1 MFEQQTVPPRVR
13 RAEARAMNCGL
24 GDWIATAVGSR
35 GGSRPTL
42 DRPVRALPLTPPGP
56 AHDRARE
63 AGGHPSV
70 RDSQSGGGAFRFELE
85 REPRVYRGARESQSG
100 SDAFR
105 FELEREP
112 RVYRGVR
119 TILGESDRL
128 QMPVQAI
135 PEVPI
140 ARRSIALGAGG
151 GEQAL
156 QPPSTVVA
164 RRPCRTP
171 SYRASTECPRSMR
184 DRERRPNRTQCY
196 MVSPHSNENNFFAN
210 ALGMNLHRFSK
221 SKSPVQPIFKDE
233 TQRKRF
239 HHRVERELRN
249 AHAERREVLEF
260 LFDHSRPQRKQT
272 LMDFTETQDAA
283 RATGPG
289 AEPTHRVYVQGHGF
303 PGKHY
308 IVSDAGSIATAE
320 EVADLL
326 TRMSLPP
333 DADVRPNSCWSGA
346 GREYVASNPDWLRRF
361 RSGTLDEV
369 CEPELSFSAGLLHHL
384 RRRGFKGPVYG
395 YLTETFQFP
404 QDAYTRQDEFA
415 RHMAG
420 YPTERRRATGADW
433 RPYAVRK
440 SDIRIAQPASGLGR
454 RQMPWV
460 SPPAWI

>member
-1 MFEQQTVPPRVR
+1 MVPSDSLRLLAQITGGLPSMFEKETVPPRVR
-13 RAEARAMNCGL
+13 RARAGTRAMNCGL

-42 DRPVRALPLTPPGP
+42 DKPARALHFTPPRP
-56 AHDRARE
+56 APVGARE
-63 AGGHPSV
+63 AGGYPSV
-70 RDSQSGGGAFRFELE
+70 KD
-85 REPRVYRGARESQSG
+85 SQSG

-112 RVYRGVR
+112 RVYKG
-119 TILGESDRL
+119 
-128 QMPVQAI
+128 
-135 PEVPI
+135 
-140 ARRSIALGAGG
+140 
-151 GEQAL
+151 
-156 QPPSTVVA
+156 
-164 RRPCRTP
+164 CRT
-171 SYRASTECPRSMR
+171 SSVRASTDCPLAMPE
-184 DRERRPNRTQCY
+184 RERRPNRTQCY
-196 MVSPHSNENNFFAN
+196 IVSPHNNENNFFAN

-233 TQRKRF
+233 AQRKRF
-239 HHRVERELRN
+239 HQRVEWELRH
-249 AHAERREVLEF
+249 AHAERREALEF
-260 LFDHSRPQRKQT
+260 LFDHSRPRGTHT
-272 LMDFTETQDAA
+272 LMDFTRTQKMA
-283 RATGPG
+283 RATDPG
-289 AEPTHRVYVQGHGF
+289 AEPSHRVYVQGHGF

-308 IVSDAGSIATAE
+308 IVSDAGSVATAE

-346 GREYVASNPDWLRRF
+346 GREYVASNPDWLQRF

-369 CEPELSFSAGLLHHL
+369 CEPEHSFSAGLLQHL

-440 SDIRIAQPASGLGR
+440 SDIRIAQPTTVLGAGACHGYR
-454 RQMPWV
+454 HRPGFD
-460 SPPAWI
+460 A